1 MEQLLHNLLKNALEA
16 LGGKAGASVVISTQ
30 TGEEAAGGYVEL
42 CVDDNGPGFQAEE
55 LDSIF
60 EPYVST
66 KPKGSGLGLAI
77 VKKIVEEHN
86 GMIAAETSP
95 AGGARI
101 RIRLQAGEAGQGDTD
116 APDGA
121 LSAGHD

>member
-1 MEQLLHNLLKNALEA
+1 MRC
-16 LGGKAGASVVISTQ
+16 TQ
-30 TGEEAAGGYVEL
+30 TGEAAAGGYVEL

-101 RIRLQAGEAGQGDTD
+101 RIRLQAGETGQGDAD